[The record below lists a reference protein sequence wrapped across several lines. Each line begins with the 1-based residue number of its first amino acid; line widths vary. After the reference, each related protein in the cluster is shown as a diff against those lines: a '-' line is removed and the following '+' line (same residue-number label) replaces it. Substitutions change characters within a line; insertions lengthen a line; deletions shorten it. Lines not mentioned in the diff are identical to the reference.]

1 MNGSNLEQWIKD
13 QNLLKQALTHSSYA
27 NEGFRK
33 EAHNERLEFLG
44 DSVLQLVVTE
54 WLYDHNSQWTEGQL
68 SQGRAAIVCEATLAE
83 AALNLHVGELLRL
96 GRGEERSG
104 GRSKH
109 SLLADAMEAIIGA
122 MYLDS
127 GLDQAR
133 RFILEVLSFALSSV
147 EQRETGRDHKTALNE
162 WLRRRGEEATY
173 EVVGSYGPDHAK
185 SFEVEVSVG
194 GVPVSR
200 AIGHSKKEAEQQSAR
215 IALKHFME
223 QMEQGQSSSAS
234 SPPVS
239 QD

>member
-1 MNGSNLEQWIKD
+1 MSLNDLSQWITD

-33 EAHNERLEFLG
+33 ETHNERLEFLG

-54 WLYDHNSQWTEGQL
+54 WLYANNMRWTEGQL

-83 AALNLHVGELLRL
+83 AAGNLRVGSLLRL

-104 GRSKH
+104 GRTKH

-122 MYLDS
+122 IYLDG
-127 GLDQAR
+127 GLEQAR
-133 RFILEVLSFALSSV
+133 NFILEVLRFALTDV
-147 EQRETGRDHKTALNE
+147 EERETGRDHKTALNE
-162 WLRRRGEEATY
+162 WLRRRGEEAAY

-194 GVPVSR
+194 GVAIGR
-200 AIGHSKKEAEQQSAR
+200 AVGHSKKEAEQQSAR
-215 IALKHFME
+215 LALKQLMAEHD
-223 QMEQGQSSSAS
+223 GA
-234 SPPVS
+234 PPPAAAPLS
-239 QD
+239 

>member
-1 MNGSNLEQWIKD
+1 MSLNDLSQWIKD

-33 EAHNERLEFLG
+33 ETHNERLEFLG

-54 WLYDHNSQWTEGQL
+54 WLYANNMRWTEGQL

-83 AALNLHVGELLRL
+83 AAGNLRVGSLLRL

-104 GRSKH
+104 GRTKH

-122 MYLDS
+122 IYLDG
-127 GLDQAR
+127 GLEQAR
-133 RFILEVLSFALSSV
+133 NFILEVLRFALTDV
-147 EQRETGRDHKTALNE
+147 EERETGRDHKTALNE
-162 WLRRRGEEATY
+162 WLRRRGEEAAY

-194 GVPVSR
+194 GVAIGR
-200 AIGHSKKEAEQQSAR
+200 AVGHSKKEAEQQGAR
-215 IALKHFME
+215 LALKQLMAEHD
-223 QMEQGQSSSAS
+223 GAAPSTA
-234 SPPVS
+234 PPLS
-239 QD
+239 

>member
-1 MNGSNLEQWIKD
+1 MSLNDLSQWIKD

-33 EAHNERLEFLG
+33 ETHNERLEFLG

-54 WLYDHNSQWTEGQL
+54 WLYANNMRWTEGQL

-83 AALNLHVGELLRL
+83 AAGNLRVGSLLRL

-104 GRSKH
+104 GRTKH

-122 MYLDS
+122 IYLDG
-127 GLDQAR
+127 GLEQAR
-133 RFILEVLSFALSSV
+133 NFILEVLRFALTDV
-147 EQRETGRDHKTALNE
+147 EERETGRDHKTALNE
-162 WLRRRGEEATY
+162 WLRRRGEEAAY

-194 GVPVSR
+194 GVAIGR
-200 AIGHSKKEAEQQSAR
+200 AVGHSKKEAEQQSAR
-215 IALKHFME
+215 LALKQLMAEHD
-223 QMEQGQSSSAS
+223 GAAPSAA
-234 SPPVS
+234 PPLS
-239 QD
+239 

>member
-1 MNGSNLEQWIKD
+1 MNPNDLSQWVKD

-33 EAHNERLEFLG
+33 ETHNERLEFLG

-54 WLYDHNSQWTEGQL
+54 WLYTNNARWTEGQL

-83 AALNLHVGELLRL
+83 AAANLHVGSYLRL

-104 GRSKH
+104 GRTKH

-122 MYLDS
+122 IYLDG
-127 GLDQAR
+127 GLEQAR
-133 RFILEVLSFALSSV
+133 RFILEVLRFALTGV
-147 EQRETGRDHKTALNE
+147 EERETGRDHKTALNE

-194 GVPVSR
+194 GVPIGR

-215 IALKHFME
+215 LALKQLMAE
-223 QMEQGQSSSAS
+223 QEGSL
-234 SPPVS
+234 PPP
-239 QD
+239 